1 MGTAYYKSLL
11 TKQEQSA
18 YDMIVHALRR
28 YESRIR
34 LPMIPLD
41 SANRAFSAV
50 RLDHAE
56 LFFMDNGVVFHSSI
70 LHTEIDI
77 SYTYPLLEAGK
88 LLEQMNRIAN
98 EVASRCQGMDAQR
111 IASYLHNF
119 LVERITYSECNNRRN
134 EAHNIVGAL
143 INHSCV
149 CEGYAKAYKF
159 LCDKAG
165 VPCMV
170 VTGTAAGSNGFHES
184 HAWNIV
190 KIGQDCCHVDVTF
203 DEYVDRAYCSQSHLF
218 LSTDEVLVGHTIAP
232 EFSVPNCPRSHLPLV
247 RVNGVDGFMNAV
259 RQDQH
264 NKPSYSEYVLPSY
277 VDPKAFTDAIAHEF
291 SIFDLLLSSRIR
303 GFFYSDCP
311 KVNVIGVK
319 WR

>member
-18 YDMIVHALRR
+18 YDTIVRALRR

-34 LPMIPLD
+34 LPVIPLD

-56 LFFMDNGVVFHSSI
+56 LFFLDNGAVFRSSI

-77 SYTYPLLEAGK
+77 SYTYPLQEAGK
-88 LLEQMNRIAN
+88 LLGQMNHIAN
-98 EVASRCQGMDAQR
+98 EVASRVRGTDDHR
-111 IASYLHNF
+111 IAAYLHNY
-119 LVERITYSECNNRRN
+119 LVERITYSEGINRRN

-170 VTGTAAGSNGFHES
+170 VTGTAAGSNGIHEG

-190 KIGQDCCHVDVTF
+190 RIGQDCCHVDVTF
-203 DEYVDRAYCSQSHLF
+203 DEYVDHAYCSQSHLF

-232 EFSVPNCPRSHLPLV
+232 EFSVPHCPRSHLPLV

-264 NKPSYSEYVLPSY
+264 KNLGYSEYVLPSY
-277 VDPKAFTDAIAHEF
+277 VNPKAFTAAIAHEF
-291 SIFDLLLSSRIR
+291 SIFDLLLNSRIR

>member
-1 MGTAYYKSLL
+1 MGTTYYKSLL

-18 YDMIVHALRR
+18 YDTILRALRR
-28 YESRIR
+28 YESRIS
-34 LPMIPLD
+34 LPVIPLE

-56 LFFMDNGVVFHSSI
+56 LFFLDNNITLRSSI
-70 LHTEIDI
+70 LFTEIGI
-77 SYTYPLLEAGK
+77 SFTYPLQEAGK
-88 LLEQMNRIAN
+88 LLGQMNRIAN
-98 EVASRCQGMDAQR
+98 EVASKVRGMDNRQ
-111 IASYLHNF
+111 IATYLHNY
-119 LVERITYSECNNRRN
+119 LVERITYSEGNDRRN
-134 EAHNIVGAL
+134 EAHSIVGAL

-159 LCDKAG
+159 LCDKTG

-170 VTGTAAGSNGFHES
+170 VTGTAAGSNGIYEG

-190 KIGQDCCHVDVTF
+190 RIGQDCCHVDVTF

-218 LSTDEVLVGHTIAP
+218 LSTAEVLVGHTITP
-232 EFSVPNCPRSHLPLV
+232 EFSVPQCPRSHLPLV
-247 RVNGVDGFMNAV
+247 RVRGVDGFMNAV

-264 NKPSYSEYVLPSY
+264 KNLGYSEYVLPSY
-277 VDPKAFTDAIAHEF
+277 VDPKAFTEAITHEF